1 MAIQLSVLD
10 QSPILQGSSPQEA
23 LQQTIELAKRVDQL
37 GYKRFWMSEHHS
49 AQSLAGSTPELLTG
63 IIAQATERI
72 KVGTGGVL
80 LPHYSTYKV
89 AEIFRT
95 LEVCILDEST
105 SELDVL
111 RAGCLV

>member
-72 KVGTGGVL
+72 KVGTGRRL

-89 AEIFRT
+89 ARFSEHWR
-95 LEVCILDEST
+95 VCILDEST